1 MTKISSKGRVRASDK
16 DGSEEYLKGR
26 RAGVDNTYGEDHD
39 GVAERTL
46 ASGKGDS
53 DGGGE
58 DGLGATASRL
68 YQAAVHNRGDKI
80 GDKALTER

>member
-1 MTKISSKGRVRASDK
+1 MAKRVRASDK
-16 DGSEEYLKGR
+16 DGSEEYVKGR

-46 ASGKGDS
+46 ASGKDS
-53 DGGGE
+53 DDGGGE
-58 DGLGATASRL
+58 DGLVAAARNL
-68 YQAAVHNRGDKI
+68 YQAAVHNRGDKL